1 MSPIRV
7 GALMGDRA
15 SDRGPI
21 GEAYRRV
28 AAVIRS
34 QPLGGASIDLVF
46 DIEGSLSTPDYA
58 GFKVGRVDQTERS
71 IQVWMAVTATVSE
84 RPNVEAELMG
94 LAESAILLAG
104 ERFAAAEVE
113 FDPHVLTDAI
123 DRSRLALGLPDRRDG
138 PSRPVDRVG
147 EIVPPGDQ
155 TIEVRLP
162 FPTDPA
168 EGRDFAALFNLQES
182 LDERLRDED
191 IGYIEGNE
199 VGAGKFTMFISI
211 RRQDG
216 PRAAAILE
224 DALPSEALV
233 TPPLASP
240 RTSE

>member
-1 MSPIRV
+1 
-7 GALMGDRA
+7 MGDRA

-28 AAVIRS
+28 AEVIRS
-34 QPLGGASIDLVF
+34 QPLEGASIDLVF
-46 DIEGSLSTPDYA
+46 DIEGSLNAPEYA
-58 GFKVGRVDQTERS
+58 GFKVGRVDRTERS
-71 IQVWMAVTATVSE
+71 IQVWMAVAATVSE
-84 RPNVEAELMG
+84 LPNTEAELMD
-94 LAESAILLAG
+94 LAEAAILQAG
-104 ERFAAAEVE
+104 QRLAAAQVE

-123 DRSRLALGLPDRRDG
+123 DRSRLVLGLPHRRDG

-147 EIVPPGDQ
+147 EIVPPRDL

-162 FPTDPA
+162 LPTDPA
-168 EGRDFAALFNLQES
+168 VGRDLAALFTLQES

-191 IGYIEGNE
+191 IGYVEGNE
-199 VGAGKFTMFISI
+199 VGAGTFTMFISI

-216 PRAAAILE
+216 PHAAAILE
-224 DALPSEALV
+224 DALPPEAQV